1 MNVWSKKRRGKGLNP
16 RAQAEAG
23 RSVKEP
29 EDGWLLGQEMQGERC
44 QGLWS
49 IETQTTERWSK

>member
-23 RSVKEP
+23 RSIKEP
-29 EDGWLLGQEMQGERC
+29 EEGGYWGRRCKERDVKDC
-44 QGLWS
+44 GP
-49 IETQTTERWSK
+49 